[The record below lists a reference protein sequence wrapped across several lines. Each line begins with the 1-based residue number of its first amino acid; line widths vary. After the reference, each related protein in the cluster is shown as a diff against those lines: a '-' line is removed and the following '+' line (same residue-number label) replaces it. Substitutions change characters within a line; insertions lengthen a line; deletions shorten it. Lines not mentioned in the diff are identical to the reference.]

1 MRPSGLSLA
10 ETAAQRPTGL
20 NQEQLPNKPPDFEH
34 GGFPLTVFAIINFPF
49 TGLLAVRN
57 GLLCSCF
64 KEGDSGSY
72 HSCDKPT
79 AGLD

>member
-10 ETAAQRPTGL
+10 EIAAQSPTGL
-20 NQEQLPNKPPDFEH
+20 KQEQLPPKAPDFKH
-34 GGFPLTVFAIINFPF
+34 DSFPLTVFAFINFPF
-49 TGLLAVRN
+49 TGLLAVKN

-64 KEGDSGSY
+64 KEGNSGSY